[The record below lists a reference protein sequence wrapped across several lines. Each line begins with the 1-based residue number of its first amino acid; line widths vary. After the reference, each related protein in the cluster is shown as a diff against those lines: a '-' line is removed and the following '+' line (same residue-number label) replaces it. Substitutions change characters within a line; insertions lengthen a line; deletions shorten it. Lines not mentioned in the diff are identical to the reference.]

1 MKAELADWRD
11 KAMRAVAEAENT
23 KRRSERESNRRQGLR
38 HPALRQGPVRRRRQ
52 PGARL
57 QAAHGVGLADS
68 SDPAVKNLILGIEM
82 TEKALQSAF
91 ERQRPEEDRP
101 RPRARSSTPHSHQ
114 AMMEQDDPST
124 EPGAVIQTMQAGYE
138 LFGRNLR
145 PAMGHRGRQAC
156 RRGRSA
162 SRRRCAQPLRGGRR
176 CGFRRIGRH
185 QGLIETPARPMCP
198 RLARPTGLVTRTSG
212 L

>member
-1 MKAELADWRD
+1 MTDQPPADGTDDFDAEDDAEATYEQMKAELADWRD

-23 KRRSERESNRRQGLR
+23 KRRAERESNDAKAFAIQRFAKDLF
-38 HPALRQGPVRRRRQ
+38 
-52 PGARL
+52 GAADNLERAL

-91 ERQRPEEDRP
+91 ERNALKKIDPAKGEKFD
-101 RPRARSSTPHSHQ
+101 PHSHQ

-145 PAMGHRGRQAC
+145 PAMVIVAAKRPGAGSTAAA
-156 RRGRSA
+156 GDGA
-162 SRRRCAQPLRGGRR
+162 NPYAQPGEQASGGSVD
-176 CGFRRIGRH
+176 
-185 QGLIETPARPMCP
+185 TKA
-198 RLARPTGLVTRTSG
+198 
-212 L
+212 

>member
-1 MKAELADWRD
+1 MTDQPPADVNDDFDDAEDGAEATYEQMKAELADWRD

-23 KRRSERESNRRQGLR
+23 KRRAEREANDAKAFAIQRFAKDLF
-38 HPALRQGPVRRRRQ
+38 
-52 PGARL
+52 GAADNLERAL

-91 ERQRPEEDRP
+91 ERNALKKIDPAKGEKFD
-101 RPRARSSTPHSHQ
+101 PHSHQ

-145 PAMGHRGRQAC
+145 PAMVVVAAKRPGA
-156 RRGRSA
+156 A
-162 SRRRCAQPLRGGRR
+162 SPPAGGDGANPYAQPGEQASGGSVD
-176 CGFRRIGRH
+176 
-185 QGLIETPARPMCP
+185 TKA
-198 RLARPTGLVTRTSG
+198 
-212 L
+212 